1 MSKIKVLDG
10 SDFRDRWKGLCIK
23 LEDYVLINNENY
35 DNELFNLFEYD
46 SFEFDETKHEYAGDW
61 DW

>member
-35 DNELFNLFEYD
+35 DNELFKTYCLFD
-46 SFEFDETKHEYAGDW
+46 FDLTKVTGVRVGELI
-61 DW
+61 